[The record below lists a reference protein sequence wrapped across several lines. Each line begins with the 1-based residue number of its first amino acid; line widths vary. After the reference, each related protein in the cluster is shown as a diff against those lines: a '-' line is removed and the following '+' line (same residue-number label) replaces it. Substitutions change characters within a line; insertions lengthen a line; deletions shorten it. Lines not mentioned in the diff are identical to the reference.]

1 MCVSDVVNIILSIL
15 SFILAAFSLFF
26 VVITIRQ
33 NNKML
38 SQNSDM
44 IENSTRPYV
53 VVYNDLVNGGG
64 TPIQFLVIKNFGQTA
79 AIINRLEITP
89 KIHVRYSD
97 EMFKY
102 MENQV
107 IAPGQ
112 SYSTAFKLDDSSIV
126 LNADITYT
134 SGNKT
139 YSESYSISQK
149 AISDNVHSKV
159 KAENQEHAQKIIAGC
174 FQDYLRSRL

>member
-1 MCVSDVVNIILSIL
+1 MSIPVIVNIVLSIL
-15 SFILAAFSLFF
+15 SFILAAFSLIF
-26 VVITIRQ
+26 VIITIRQ
-33 NNKML
+33 NNKMF
-38 SQNSDM
+38 SQNNEM

-53 VVYNDLVNGGG
+53 VIYNDFVSGGK

-79 AIINRLEITP
+79 ATIKNLEIMP
-89 KIHVRYSD
+89 KVHVTYSD
-97 EMFKY
+97 ELFKY

-112 SYSTAFKLDDSSIV
+112 SYSTAFKLDDSSIT
-126 LNADITYT
+126 LTASITYT
-134 SGNKT
+134 YGEKT
-139 YSESYSISQK
+139 YSEIYSISQR

-159 KAENQEHAQKIIAGC
+159 KVENSSHAQEIIAGC